1 MPVNRKGFSLLE
13 VLIAM
18 TISSILLLS
27 TSRFLPGLQRGVLL
41 QSGQQELE
49 DEVWQRLF
57 AIGKQFQRA
66 GYCAGQCQGQGQGMI
81 IGRQGRCAIVHW
93 DANSNGQWDTTASE
107 NDSTGFRLESGSLE
121 TLRGATSCDGK
132 GWDKLTDPDRVL
144 IEQFMVTKT
153 DRAGFAPIISIEL
166 RARRKGGV
174 ATPFSARHVVT
185 GFNL

>member
-66 GYCAGQCQGQGQGMI
+66 GYCAGHCQGQGMI
-81 IGRQGRCAIVHW
+81 IGRQGRCAIVLW
-93 DANSNGQWDTTASE
+93 DANSNGQWDSTASE
-107 NDSTGFRLESGSLE
+107 NDSTDSGLS
-121 TLRGATSCDGK
+121 
-132 GWDKLTDPDRVL
+132 PDRL
-144 IEQFMVTKT
+144 KRCGAPHPVTVR
-153 DRAGFAPIISIEL
+153 DGISSPTRI
-166 RARRKGGV
+166 G
-174 ATPFSARHVVT
+174 S
-185 GFNL
+185 

>member
-66 GYCAGQCQGQGQGMI
+66 GYCAGHCQGQGMI
-81 IGRQGRCAIVHW
+81 IGRQGRCAIVLW
-93 DANSNGQWDTTASE
+93 DANSTASE

-153 DRAGFAPIISIEL
+153 DRAGFAPVINIEL
-166 RARRKGGV
+166 RARRKGEL
-174 ATPFSARHVVT
+174 AAPFSARHTVT

>member
-27 TSRFLPGLQRGVLL
+27 TSRFLPGLQRGVLV

-66 GYCAGQCQGQGQGMI
+66 GYCAGHCQGQGMI
-81 IGRQGRCAIVHW
+81 IGRQGRCAIVLW
-93 DANSNGQWDTTASE
+93 DANSNGQWDSTASE

-132 GWDKLTDPDRVL
+132 GWDKLTDPERVL

-153 DRAGFAPIISIEL
+153 DHDGFAPVISIEL
-166 RARRKGGV
+166 RARRKGELT
-174 ATPFSARHVVT
+174 APFSARHTVT

>member
-13 VLIAM
+13 VLITM

-27 TSRFLPGLQRGVLL
+27 TSRFLPGLQRGFYCNPGSRSWRMR
-41 QSGQQELE
+41 SGNVCSRSVNSFREQ
-49 DEVWQRLF
+49 DTV
-57 AIGKQFQRA
+57 
-66 GYCAGQCQGQGQGMI
+66 QGIARGQGMI
-81 IGRQGRCAIVHW
+81 IGRQGRCAIVQW
-93 DANSNGQWDTTASE
+93 DANSNGQWDSTASE

-153 DRAGFAPIISIEL
+153 DRAGFAPVISIEL
-166 RARRKGGV
+166 RARRKGELT
-174 ATPFSARHVVT
+174 APFSARHTVT

>member
-66 GYCAGQCQGQGQGMI
+66 GYCAGHCQGQGMI
-81 IGRQGRCAIVHW
+81 IGRQGRCAIVLW
-93 DANSNGQWDTTASE
+93 DANSNGQWIAPRQKTTVR
-107 NDSTGFRLESGSLE
+107 DSGLS
-121 TLRGATSCDGK
+121 
-132 GWDKLTDPDRVL
+132 PDRL
-144 IEQFMVTKT
+144 KRCGAPHPVTVR
-153 DRAGFAPIISIEL
+153 DGISSPTRI
-166 RARRKGGV
+166 G
-174 ATPFSARHVVT
+174 S
-185 GFNL
+185 

>member
-57 AIGKQFQRA
+57 AVGKQFQRA
-66 GYCAGQCQGQGQGMI
+66 GYCAGHCQGQGMI
-81 IGRQGRCAIVHW
+81 IGRQGRCAIVQW
-93 DANSNGQWDTTASE
+93 DANSNGQWDSTASE
-107 NDSTGFRLESGSLE
+107 NDSTGFRLES
-121 TLRGATSCDGK
+121 

-153 DRAGFAPIISIEL
+153 DRAGFAPVISIEL
-166 RARRKGGV
+166 RARRKGELT
-174 ATPFSARHVVT
+174 APFSARHTVT

>member
-66 GYCAGQCQGQGQGMI
+66 GYCAGHCQGQGMI
-81 IGRQGRCAIVHW
+81 IGRQGRCAIVLW
-93 DANSNGQWDTTASE
+93 DANSNGQWDSTASE

-121 TLRGATSCDGK
+121 TLRGATSCDDK
-132 GWDKLTDPDRVL
+132 GWDKLTDPDQVL

-153 DRAGFAPIISIEL
+153 DRDGFAPVISIEL
-166 RARRKGGV
+166 RARRKGGL
-174 ATPFSARHVVT
+174 AAPFSARHTVT